1 MGGPKD
7 GSCRSKGEKAQE
19 RPPGKS
25 VAGGGFPFSLF
36 SLNPSEAL
44 GLVVLSPMGL
54 AEQRE
59 GRRLRQVLPQ
69 GSFFSNWGQLLANSL
84 VGVYVS
90 TQAPRELMKAAP
102 VGTSGEKAAVPTSPP
117 SVPLPAAWEGSRL
130 PG

>member
-1 MGGPKD
+1 M
-7 GSCRSKGEKAQE
+7 
-19 RPPGKS
+19 
-25 VAGGGFPFSLF
+25 
-36 SLNPSEAL
+36 
-44 GLVVLSPMGL
+44 LSPMGL
-54 AEQRE
+54 AEQRGGGP
-59 GRRLRQVLPQ
+59 GRCCHREV
-69 GSFFSNWGQLLANSL
+69 FFKLGQLLANSL